1 MARGNQREI
10 SREKN
15 LKKLEQQRK
24 SQAKGGDPQSRNLN
38 DKAALAAKIEA
49 KKALQEKQ
57 ALEDAHREG
66 RPKPTP
72 KAKKKELDPL
82 DLLNAGLSGVK
93 KA

>member
-1 MARGNQREI
+1 
-10 SREKN
+10 
-15 LKKLEQQRK
+15 
-24 SQAKGGDPQSRNLN
+24 
-38 DKAALAAKIEA
+38 LAAKIEA

-66 RPKPTP
+66 RPTPTP